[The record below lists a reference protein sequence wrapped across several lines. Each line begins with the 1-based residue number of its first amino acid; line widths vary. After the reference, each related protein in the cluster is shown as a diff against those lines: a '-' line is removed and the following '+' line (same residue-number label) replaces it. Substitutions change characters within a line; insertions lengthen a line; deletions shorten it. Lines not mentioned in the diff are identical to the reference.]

1 MEIKIDPE
9 FQALIPPLA
18 AEERQ
23 QLEANIVQDGCRDP
37 LVVWDGI
44 LIDGHNRHEI
54 CTRLGIEFTT
64 VSLEFLNRDEV
75 MDWIDSNQLGRR
87 NLHPDQ
93 MSLLRGR
100 IYNRSKKTKAQAG
113 SIGGT
118 SKGQNDTCLNDST
131 AEKVA
136 AKHGVSPATIKRDG
150 KFAQAVEAVAKA
162 KPSIIAEVA
171 SGKAPAKAA
180 IVKAAEILE
189 KQPEKAMAILQ
200 GGKTLAE
207 VQREEK
213 KAKQEEAL
221 HARNADKA
229 RKTAKLK
236 NSLFDVRRGDFREVL
251 QDVEGASLVLTDPPY
266 PKDALPLWR
275 DLGKWAADALAD
287 DGLLI
292 AYSGQLYL
300 PQVLNYLS
308 ESLEY
313 WWCGAVIHKGN
324 GNLTPLSQPV
334 RKVINCWKP
343 LVMFYKRGGVGFDR
357 TFRDILDGVG
367 PQKTDHNW
375 QQPVEEAKRLIEAF
389 TNPGELVVDPFAGS
403 GGFCKAA
410 KELGRLAIGA
420 EILTDE

>member
-1 MEIKIDPE
+1 MEIKIDQE

-37 LVVWDGI
+37 LVVWNGI
-44 LIDGHNRHEI
+44 LIDGHNRYEI
-54 CTRLGIEFTT
+54 CTRLGIEFDT
-64 VSLEFLNRDEV
+64 VEKEFASRDDA
-75 MDWIDSNQLGRR
+75 MDWIDFNQLGRR

-100 IYNRSKKTKAQAG
+100 IYNRSKKAVTNENGINQYSEVGA
-113 SIGGT
+113 
-118 SKGQNDTCLNDST
+118 QNDPQPKT
-131 AEKVA
+131 AVTVA

-236 NSLFDVRRGDFREVL
+236 NSLFEVRRGDFREVL
-251 QDVEGASLVLTDPPY
+251 QDVEGVSLVLTDPPY

-287 DGLLI
+287 DGLLV

-324 GNLTPLSQPV
+324 GNLTPLSHPV

-343 LVMFYKRGGVGFDR
+343 LVMFYKRGGVGFDQ